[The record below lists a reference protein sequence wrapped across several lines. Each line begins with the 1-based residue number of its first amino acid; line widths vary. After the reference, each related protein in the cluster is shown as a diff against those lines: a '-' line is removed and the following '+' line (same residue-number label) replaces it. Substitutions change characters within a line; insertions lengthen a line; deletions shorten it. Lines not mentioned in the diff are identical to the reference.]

1 MLEWLSRDP
10 LNGIVITIAFFI
22 SLIIGRYL
30 RNEKDRADGKM
41 DSRIK
46 ILVSF
51 LLIIALTLMEH
62 WYFPLLIAAFCAGI
76 ALKKKVVRP
85 YGKMLVFPVILALF
99 IMAVQGF
106 NFEANSAGPGSIS
119 VNPAGLEY
127 GFLIFSRV
135 FASASVLILLLLTTS
150 RNEMLESMS
159 TFGVPKTLLEISS
172 FMFRYIKT
180 FSHEGKK
187 IKLAQESRCGM
198 RAGLVGRVRDI
209 ASVSGALITR
219 AFTKSEAVHR
229 AMLSRCWKPGF
240 GYSGDYIPLN
250 KGDLALGIIIS
261 SGIFILLGLDWLL

>member
-1 MLEWLSRDP
+1 MLEWLNRDP

-22 SLIIGRYL
+22 SIIIGRYL
-30 RNEKDRADGKM
+30 RNEKDRTNNKI

-51 LLIIALTLMEH
+51 LLIIVITLMEH
-62 WYFPLLIAAFCAGI
+62 WYFPLLIAVLSFGI
-76 ALKKKVVRP
+76 ALEKKVVRP
-85 YGKMLVFPVILALF
+85 YGKMLVFPVVLALF

-119 VNPAGLEY
+119 VNPAGFEY

-150 RNEMLESMS
+150 RNELLESMY
-159 TFGVPKTLLEISS
+159 TFGIPKTLLEIST

-180 FSHEGKK
+180 FSHEGEK

-219 AFTKSEAVHR
+219 AFTKSEAVHK
-229 AMLSRCWKPGF
+229 AMLSRGWKPGL
-240 GYSGDYIPLN
+240 GYSRDYKPLY

-261 SGIFILLGLDWLL
+261 SVIFILLGLDWLL

>member
-30 RNEKDRADGKM
+30 RNEKDRTNNKM

-51 LLIIALTLMEH
+51 LLIIVLTLMEH
-62 WYFPLLIAAFCAGI
+62 WYFPLMIVALCFGI
-76 ALKKKVVRP
+76 ALRKKVARP
-85 YGKMLVFPVILALF
+85 YGKMLIFPVVLALF

-106 NFEANSAGPGSIS
+106 NFEANSTGWRSIS

-150 RNEMLESMS
+150 KNELLESMR
-159 TFGVPKTLLEISS
+159 TFGVPKTLLEIST

-180 FSHEGKK
+180 FSHEGEK
-187 IKLAQESRCGM
+187 IKLAQESRCSM
-198 RAGLVGRVRDI
+198 RAGLVGRVRNI

-219 AFTKSEAVHR
+219 AFTKSESVHR
-229 AMLSRCWKPGF
+229 AMLSRGWKPGF
-240 GYSGDYIPLN
+240 GHSSDYLPLN
-250 KGDLALGIIIS
+250 KGDMALGIIIS
-261 SGIFILLGLDWLL
+261 SGIFILLGLDWIL